1 MAQLPQGAVVNQDR
15 RTNMLISSVNAPM
28 KKGGA
33 GGNYTWGAPMDVK
46 DFLPVGYQGAGVV
59 TAPYMSP
66 VGAVS
71 AASPT
76 FQLGDQTAFPA
87 IGAGTVWQTKSWGP
101 GSVGRTVPLAAGSP
115 IAAGSPVV
123 STIISQPA
131 AAPAAI
137 FCGGPGSLGPAWTR
151 DEIEAPAGEKDM
163 GTWTA
168 TAYTE
173 EQQERLGVDE
183 QGNAVVVDTVVT
195 EVPEPVLVEDA
206 VVISEPAVVAEP
218 AVVVAEP
225 AVVISEPAVATYQ
238 SAPKAATVLS
248 VGLPQQVVQPAS
260 AYVLPQQ
267 QVVQPASAY
276 RLPQQMGFGS
286 QVIQAGVQ
294 PASSYRLPQ
303 AVAAPTYSSQPIAAA
318 TYSSQP
324 IRYGSQGLQPQTT
337 TIRQPTQVAG
347 YGIAPQIL
355 SQTLRR

>member
-1 MAQLPQGAVVNQDR
+1 M
-15 RTNMLISSVNAPM
+15 
-28 KKGGA
+28 
-33 GGNYTWGAPMDVK
+33 
-46 DFLPVGYQGAGVV
+46 
-59 TAPYMSP
+59 
-66 VGAVS
+66 
-71 AASPT
+71 
-76 FQLGDQTAFPA
+76 
-87 IGAGTVWQTKSWGP
+87 
-101 GSVGRTVPLAAGSP
+101 GRTVPLAAGSP

-183 QGNAVVVDTVVT
+183 QGNAVVVDEVAVVT
-195 EVPEPVLVEDA
+195 EVAEPVLVEDA
-206 VVISEPAVVAEP
+206 VVISEPA
-218 AVVVAEP
+218 AVSEP

-276 RLPQQMGFGS
+276 RLPQQMAFGS

-303 AVAAPTYSSQPIAAA
+303 AVAAP

-355 SQTLRR
+355 SQPLRR